1 MIKRFQEARKFDV
14 IELGKLRN
22 LCHELG
28 QVAYVFSDKTG
39 TCAVPVLSLGHPWPS
54 MAIAIL
60 GPWLRVRLTQNVMEL
75 KQLSIAGGMATA
87 ICFLHENQFKM
98 I

>member
-1 MIKRFQEARKFDV
+1 
-14 IELGKLRN
+14 
-22 LCHELG
+22 
-28 QVAYVFSDKTG
+28 
-39 TCAVPVLSLGHPWPS
+39 